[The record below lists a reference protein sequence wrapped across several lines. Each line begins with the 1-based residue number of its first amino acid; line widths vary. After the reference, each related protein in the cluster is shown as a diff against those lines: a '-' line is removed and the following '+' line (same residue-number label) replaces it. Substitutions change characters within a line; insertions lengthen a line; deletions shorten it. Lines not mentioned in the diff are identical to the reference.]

1 MKLDFKGMQ
10 ALLYPNNPTVTGTVF
25 ANDVKVATWE
35 FQYKKSLPK
44 TEFVVPINVLKI
56 KKPLDIE
63 IKIDGAKAPI
73 DLGVNKDKRRL
84 GLGFRTLTI
93 TTAQ

>member
-1 MKLDFKGMQ
+1 MH
-10 ALLYPNNPTVTGTVF
+10 ALVYPNNPAVTGTVF
-25 ANDVKVATWE
+25 ANGVKVATWT
-35 FQYKKSLPK
+35 FQYKKPSPK
-44 TEFVVPINVLKI
+44 TEFVIPSNVLKI

-84 GLGFRTLTI
+84 GIGFRSLI
-93 TTAQ
+93 ISPAS